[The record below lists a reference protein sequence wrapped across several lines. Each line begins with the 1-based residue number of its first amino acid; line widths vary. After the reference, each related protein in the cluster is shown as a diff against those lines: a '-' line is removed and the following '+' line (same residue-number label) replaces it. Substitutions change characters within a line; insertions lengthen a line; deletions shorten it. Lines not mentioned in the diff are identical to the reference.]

1 LRWQKILRIAIALF
15 VVAFAAV
22 VVVSLRRARRPAA
35 PAAALDMKKDA
46 PVIQSGKGHFSQYKQ
61 GKEAVTIDFGCQA
74 TYADNRS
81 TFGCGVKVKIP
92 DKEGRRIEIESENVE
107 VTTPPGKQVGNT
119 VFCAHGCAGGV
130 TLTTSDGIV
139 LKSDTATYSD
149 DDQIARVPGKVF
161 FTRGRMSGT
170 ATGATYDQN
179 RHILWLLQDAD
190 IGVKPDQTGAG
201 AVHIT
206 AQSAGMAQTDHYM
219 RFPGNPRFDGEGH
232 LIETDEAMAFLTSD
246 NEKVQRMELRG
257 NSRITS
263 KPGQS
268 GPQAMRAR
276 DIDVTYAPDGRTL
289 QTAHLVEN
297 ASVALPGE
305 PGKRPK
311 QIAAKGID
319 VTMAPDGSAV
329 TNLTANEGVQ
339 VDLPADGEIPQRR
352 IRSASLVATG
362 PPQGGITD
370 AAFVGDVEFRESR
383 AAQGNLAA
391 IDRTSKS
398 QRLDAKTK
406 PGFGDLQIADFHNNV
421 HFTDGPDT
429 KAESRTAVYSITND
443 TLDLTPGQG
452 DVGPPTHVANGR
464 ITVDAVHIQMELTS
478 QRMKADTN
486 VRSTMIQQSNQSSSN
501 GKNTD
506 VHMPSMLKQ
515 DKPVYVRSNRLDYD
529 GDKSVAVYS
538 GNAHLWQD
546 ETDIK
551 SDTIVLE
558 DKTGNMHATTNV
570 TTQMTLEEAD
580 DKPTKDKAPKAPTQP
595 TITTA
600 QDFQYDD
607 NEHRGTYTGNPHMK
621 GPDGDVTADTIV
633 LFLAQQ
639 GGQLERAEA
648 DGNVVSK
655 QVQRRAYGRHLTYV
669 AKDDLYTM
677 VGQPAKVY
685 DDVVPNCKYT
695 EAATVSFKKAANTTS
710 ASGTGNIPQKSQ
722 NIACGTVVGGS
733 L

>member
-1 LRWQKILRIAIALF
+1 
-15 VVAFAAV
+15 
-22 VVVSLRRARRPAA
+22 
-35 PAAALDMKKDA
+35 
-46 PVIQSGKGHFSQYKQ
+46 
-61 GKEAVTIDFGCQA
+61 
-74 TYADNRS
+74 
-81 TFGCGVKVKIP
+81 
-92 DKEGRRIEIESENVE
+92 
-107 VTTPPGKQVGNT
+107 
-119 VFCAHGCAGGV
+119 
-130 TLTTSDGIV
+130 
-139 LKSDTATYSD
+139 
-149 DDQIARVPGKVF
+149 
-161 FTRGRMSGT
+161 
-170 ATGATYDQN
+170 
-179 RHILWLLQDAD
+179 
-190 IGVKPDQTGAG
+190 
-201 AVHIT
+201 
-206 AQSAGMAQTDHYM
+206 
-219 RFPGNPRFDGEGH
+219 
-232 LIETDEAMAFLTSD
+232 
-246 NEKVQRMELRG
+246 
-257 NSRITS
+257 
-263 KPGQS
+263 
-268 GPQAMRAR
+268 
-276 DIDVTYAPDGRTL
+276 
-289 QTAHLVEN
+289 
-297 ASVALPGE
+297 
-305 PGKRPK
+305 
-311 QIAAKGID
+311 
-319 VTMAPDGSAV
+319 
-329 TNLTANEGVQ
+329 
-339 VDLPADGEIPQRR
+339 
-352 IRSASLVATG
+352 
-362 PPQGGITD
+362 
-370 AAFVGDVEFRESR
+370 
-383 AAQGNLAA
+383 
-391 IDRTSKS
+391 
-398 QRLDAKTK
+398 
-406 PGFGDLQIADFHNNV
+406 
-421 HFTDGPDT
+421 
-429 KAESRTAVYSITND
+429 
-443 TLDLTPGQG
+443 
-452 DVGPPTHVANGR
+452 
-464 ITVDAVHIQMELTS
+464 
-478 QRMKADTN
+478 
-486 VRSTMIQQSNQSSSN
+486 
-501 GKNTD
+501 
-506 VHMPSMLKQ
+506 MPSMLKQ
-515 DKPVYVRSNRLDYD
+515 DKPVYVKSNRLDYD